1 MLNKDFLVNLSL
13 VLFDVVNILI
23 LGYIFIT
30 NILNVAGLCALVLLA
45 LRVHHSISDLY
56 CLVCQNYKTM

>member
-1 MLNKDFLVNLSL
+1 MLNKDFLVSLSL

-30 NILNVAGLCALVLLA
+30 NILNVAGLCALVLVLLA
-45 LRVHHSISDLY
+45 LRAISDLY